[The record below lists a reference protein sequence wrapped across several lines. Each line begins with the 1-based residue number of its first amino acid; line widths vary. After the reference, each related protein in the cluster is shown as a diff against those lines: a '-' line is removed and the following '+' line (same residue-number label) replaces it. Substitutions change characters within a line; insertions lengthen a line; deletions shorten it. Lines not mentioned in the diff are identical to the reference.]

1 MAKQLES
8 LSEELAAA
16 VERVSAGV
24 VAVHARP
31 YIGQSG
37 LVWRENLILTTSEG
51 IRSEENIKV
60 ILPDGRA
67 VVAGRLRGR
76 DTGTDLALVEAETSG
91 ATPVA
96 IASDAGLKP
105 GQLVLAVGRT
115 ANTGPIASLGVVS
128 GVSSE
133 WKSWRGGRLNP
144 FVRLDVNAYPTTAGG
159 AAVDAAGGVIGLVS
173 TGLSRSSVLAIT
185 RGTIDRVAP
194 TLLEKGY
201 VSRGFLGVALQPV
214 AIPENLREKLGLEQ
228 KTGIM
233 LVGVEPQGPAA
244 AGGLII
250 GDILVAT
257 DGAPLH
263 DPESLTYALYN
274 AAAGQTVSFR
284 IVRGGTIQEVAV
296 KVGERPGRGR

>member
-16 VERVSAGV
+16 VQRVAAGV

-37 LVWRENLILTTSEG
+37 LIWRQNLVLTTSEG

-60 ILPDGRA
+60 IFADGQ
-67 VVAGRLRGR
+67 VAAGKLRGR
-76 DTGTDLALVEAETSG
+76 DAGTDLALVEVETGGAE
-91 ATPVA
+91 PVA
-96 IASDAGLKP
+96 VAGDQELKP
-105 GQLVLAVGRT
+105 GQLILAVGRT
-115 ANTGPIASLGVVS
+115 ANTGPIASLGVIS
-128 GVSSE
+128 GVAGE

-159 AAVDAAGGVIGLVS
+159 AAVNPAGEVIGLVS

-185 RGTIDRVAP
+185 RGTIDRIAP

-214 AIPENLREKLGLEQ
+214 AIPENLREKLELDQ
-228 KTGIM
+228 KSGVM
-233 LVGVEPQGPAA
+233 LVGVEPEGPAS

-250 GDILVAT
+250 GDILIAA
-257 DGAPLH
+257 DGSALH

-274 AAAGQTVSFR
+274 AGAGQPLSFR

-296 KVGERPGRGR
+296 TLGERPGRGR

>member
-1 MAKQLES
+1 MANQLET
-8 LSEELAAA
+8 LSEQLAAA
-16 VERVSAGV
+16 VERVSASV

-37 LVWRENLILTTSEG
+37 LVWRDNLILTTSEG

-60 ILPDGRA
+60 ILPYGRA
-67 VVAGRLRGR
+67 VAGKLRGR
-76 DTGTDLALVEAETSG
+76 DAGTDLALVEAETGG

-96 IASDAGLKP
+96 IAGDAALKP
-105 GQLVLAVGRT
+105 GQFILAVGRT
-115 ANTGPIASLGVVS
+115 ANTGPIASLGVIS
-128 GVSSE
+128 GVAGE

-144 FVRLDVNAYPTTAGG
+144 FVRLDINAYPTTAGG
-159 AAVDAAGGVIGLVS
+159 TAVDAAGEVIGLVS

-185 RGTIDRVAP
+185 RGTIDRIAP

-214 AIPENLREKLGLEQ
+214 AIPDNLREKLGLDQ

-233 LVGVEPQGPAA
+233 LVGVEPRGPAA

-250 GDILVAT
+250 GDILIAA
-257 DGAPLH
+257 GGSALP
-263 DPESLTYALYN
+263 DPEALTYALYN
-274 AAAGQTVSFR
+274 AGAGQTVSFQV
-284 IVRGGTIQEVAV
+284 VRGGTIQEVAV
-296 KVGERPGRGR
+296 QVGERPGRGR

>member
-1 MAKQLES
+1 MANQLET
-8 LSEELAAA
+8 LSEQLAAA
-16 VERVSAGV
+16 VEGVSASV

-60 ILPDGRA
+60 VLPDGRA
-67 VVAGRLRGR
+67 VAGKLRGR
-76 DTGTDLALVEAETSG
+76 DAGTDLALVETDTEG
-91 ATPVA
+91 AAPLA
-96 IASDAGLKP
+96 LASDAALKP
-105 GQLVLAVGRT
+105 GHFILAVGRT
-115 ANTGPIASLGVVS
+115 ANTGPIATLGVIS
-128 GVSSE
+128 GVSGE

-144 FVRLDVNAYPTTAGG
+144 FVRLDINAYPTTVGG
-159 AAVDAAGGVIGLVS
+159 AVVGAAGGVIGLVS

-185 RGTIDRVAP
+185 HGTIDRVAP

-201 VSRGFLGVALQPV
+201 VSHGFLGVALQPV
-214 AIPENLREKLGLEQ
+214 AIPENLREKLGLDQ

-233 LVGVEPQGPAA
+233 LVGVEPRGPAA

-250 GDILVAT
+250 GDILVAA

-263 DPESLTYALYN
+263 DPESLTWVLFSAG
-274 AAAGQTVSFR
+274 AGQTVSFR
-284 IVRGGTIQEVAV
+284 IVRGGTIQELAV
-296 KVGERPGRGR
+296 QVGERPGRGR

>member
-16 VERVSAGV
+16 VGHVGAGV

-37 LVWRENLILTTSEG
+37 LLWRENLILTTSEG

-60 ILPDGRA
+60 IMPDGRA
-67 VVAGRLRGR
+67 VTGKLRGR
-76 DTGTDLALVEAETSG
+76 DVGTDLALVEAETGGS
-91 ATPVA
+91 APVG
-96 IASDAGLKP
+96 IASDAGLRP
-105 GQLVLAVGRT
+105 GQFILAVGRT
-115 ANTGPIASLGVVS
+115 ANTGPIASLGVIS
-128 GVSSE
+128 GVSGE

-159 AAVDAAGGVIGLVS
+159 AAVDAVGGVIGLVS

-185 RGTIDRVAP
+185 RSTIDRIAP

-250 GDILVAT
+250 GDILIAA

-274 AAAGQTVSFR
+274 AGAGQTVSFR
-284 IVRGGTIQEVAV
+284 IVRGGTMQEVAV